1 MATIYTLVGLPASG
15 KSTFTKTLKNCV
27 VVSSD
32 EIREQLFGSAECQ
45 DNPKLVFDTARKR
58 IAEALKNNKNVIFD
72 ATNINHKAR
81 KLTLNF
87 DAYQVAIFFTTSAEE
102 CKKRNAQRERHVPE
116 SVIDRMA
123 DRLIAPTIGEGFD
136 EIREF

>member
-15 KSTFTKTLKNCV
+15 KSTFTQTLTNCV

-32 EIREQLFGSAECQ
+32 EIREQLFGSAEYQ
-45 DNPKLVFDTARKR
+45 NNPKLVFNTARKR
-58 IAEALKNNKNVIFD
+58 IAEALKDGKDVVFD
-72 ATNINHKAR
+72 ATNINHRAR
-81 KLTLNF
+81 KLALNF

-102 CKKRNAQRERHVPE
+102 CKRRNAQRERQVPE
-116 SVIDRMA
+116 SAIDRMA
-123 DRLIAPTIGEGFD
+123 SRLVAPTLEEGFD

>member
-1 MATIYTLVGLPASG
+1 MTTIYTLVGLPASG
-15 KSTFTKTLKNCV
+15 KSTFAQTVENCV

-45 DNPKLVFDTARKR
+45 NNPKLVFDTARKR
-58 IAEALKNNKNVIFD
+58 IAEALRNNKNVVFD
-72 ATNINHKAR
+72 ATNINHRAR
-81 KLTLNF
+81 KLALNF
-87 DAYQVAIFFTTSAEE
+87 EAYQVAVFFTTSVEE
-102 CKKRNAQRERHVPE
+102 CKKRNAQRERQVPE

-123 DRLIAPTIGEGFD
+123 DKLIAPTIGEGFD